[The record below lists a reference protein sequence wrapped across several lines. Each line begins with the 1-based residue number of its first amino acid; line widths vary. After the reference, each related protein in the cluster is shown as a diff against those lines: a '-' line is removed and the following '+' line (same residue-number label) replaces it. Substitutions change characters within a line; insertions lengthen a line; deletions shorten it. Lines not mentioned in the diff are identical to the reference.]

1 MNLQFKLNGIIING
15 IHLYKDKGNYN
26 SEADSNDRSDGLQA
40 KNYAI

>member
-1 MNLQFKLNGIIING
+1 MEFTRIKTKQ
-15 IHLYKDKGNYN
+15 NYN